1 MADEKALGQSVA
13 LLADDQLAAGVEA
26 AMVRIKEVGLEVSQ
40 TLVYSI
46 DQESWDNW
54 DKLNEVAL
62 ATSEED
68 VEAGALLFDCS
79 QAA

>member
-62 ATSEED
+62 ATSDED
-68 VEAGALLFDCS
+68 VEAGALLFDCL

>member
-46 DQESWDNW
+46 DQKSWDNW
-54 DKLNEVAL
+54 DKVDEVAL
-62 ATSEED
+62 VTSDED
-68 VEAGALLFDCS
+68 VEAGTLLFDCS

>member
-13 LLADDQLAAGVEA
+13 LLADDQLTAGVEA

-68 VEAGALLFDCS
+68 VEAGALLFDCL

>member
-13 LLADDQLAAGVEA
+13 LLADDQLAAGEEA

-62 ATSEED
+62 ATSDED
-68 VEAGALLFDCS
+68 VEAGALLFDCL